1 MDLENEKIG
10 PAYSAP
16 DSYFKE
22 TESRLMQRLGIQ
34 LDEAQAP
41 IVAVTPSAP
50 LDTTGVQKRARK
62 QDPITAKSEGINK
75 EVDALG
81 NVVIPPLTFTTNEN
95 PEWVNFG
102 AIAEEVSGEEQG
114 IKVVSYG
121 DLLNNTVST
130 SSDATTTDPITNV
143 TISTDAKSTDAVS
156 TDLVLE
162 NTSVEFVNTSV
173 ESVNTTVI
181 QAPVTETTDP
191 EIPTTVT
198 VLEEANDIEAAE
210 QHPRESSMQP
220 VEETTVSEPAVI
232 VHEVPESVGLD
243 ELESYISAKSQ
254 PNTNQVEQTPETTVE
269 TAIPMSTPRM
279 EEVTAVK
286 ELDEKPI
293 SLEAPATAFAP
304 IAGRQRES
312 ATPGWLGV
320 AAALAAIVAAYF
332 IWTAIQP
339 PKLDTEEVV
348 LQQEEAT
355 IPEAPLDEQVPTD
368 TIPDGLQLV
377 EPLIMEEMPKYK
389 EPNVYTIIDAEDMP
403 ERTKKALQDLE
414 DNGLATFDMEDELF
428 EELDFESL

>member
-10 PAYSAP
+10 PAYKAP

-34 LDEAQAP
+34 ADVQEKLADDPAVDTAQPA
-41 IVAVTPSAP
+41 IQTITSAAP

-62 QDPITAKSEGINK
+62 QDPMTAKSEGINK

-102 AIAEEVSGEEQG
+102 AIPEEVSANAENLDSQIKIVSFADANVPSEEE
-114 IKVVSYG
+114 KSVVEAK
-121 DLLNNTVST
+121 DVTVEIPGTIEVTVVEDESSPAPIET
-130 SSDATTTDPITNV
+130 SELVVDAPTSDVAPI
-143 TISTDAKSTDAVS
+143 
-156 TDLVLE
+156 E
-162 NTSVEFVNTSV
+162 TSVENPV
-173 ESVNTTVI
+173 E
-181 QAPVTETTDP
+181 
-191 EIPTTVT
+191 TVT
-198 VLEEANDIEAAE
+198 I
-210 QHPRESSMQP
+210 P
-220 VEETTVSEPAVI
+220 VATEPTVI

-243 ELESYISAKSQ
+243 ELESYLTGKNQ
-254 PNTNQVEQTPETTVE
+254 PALTRSEQTVDAKIEAAVPL
-269 TAIPMSTPRM
+269 ATPRM
-279 EEVTAVK
+279 EEVSSPR
-286 ELDEKPI
+286 EMEEKPI

-304 IAGRQRES
+304 IAGRQNES

-320 AAALAAIVAAYF
+320 AAAFAAIVAAYF

-339 PKLDTEEVV
+339 PKADTEQVA
-348 LQQEEAT
+348 LQEEEAT
-355 IPEAPLDEQVPTD
+355 IPEAPLDEQVQTD
-368 TIPDGLQLV
+368 TIPDGRQIV

-389 EPNVYTIIDAEDMP
+389 EPNVYTIIDAADMP
-403 ERTKKALQDLE
+403 ERTKRALQDLE

>member
-10 PAYSAP
+10 PAYKAP

-34 LDEAQAP
+34 ADVQEKLADDPAVDTAQPAIQTITSAAP
-41 IVAVTPSAP
+41 I
-50 LDTTGVQKRARK
+50 DTTGVQKRARK
-62 QDPITAKSEGINK
+62 QDPMTAKSEGINK

-102 AIAEEVSGEEQG
+102 AIPEEVSVNTENLDSQIKIVSFADANAPLEEEKSVVEAKDVTVEIPST
-114 IKVVSYG
+114 IKV
-121 DLLNNTVST
+121 TVVEDQSSPAPIESSELVVDAPT
-130 SSDATTTDPITNV
+130 SDVAPI
-143 TISTDAKSTDAVS
+143 
-156 TDLVLE
+156 E
-162 NTSVEFVNTSV
+162 TSVENPV
-173 ESVNTTVI
+173 E
-181 QAPVTETTDP
+181 
-191 EIPTTVT
+191 TVT
-198 VLEEANDIEAAE
+198 IPVAT
-210 QHPRESSMQP
+210 ES
-220 VEETTVSEPAVI
+220 TVI

-243 ELESYISAKSQ
+243 ELESYLTGK
-254 PNTNQVEQTPETTVE
+254 NQSSLTPSEQTVDAKIEAAVPL
-269 TAIPMSTPRM
+269 ATPRV
-279 EEVTAVK
+279 EEVSSPR
-286 ELDEKPI
+286 EMEEKPI

-304 IAGRQRES
+304 IAGRQNES

-339 PKLDTEEVV
+339 PKADTEQVA
-348 LQQEEAT
+348 LQEEEAT
-355 IPEAPLDEQVPTD
+355 IPEAPLDEQVQTD
-368 TIPDGLQLV
+368 TIPDGRQIV

-389 EPNVYTIIDAEDMP
+389 EPNVYTIIDAADMP
-403 ERTKKALQDLE
+403 ERTKRALQDLE

>member
-10 PAYSAP
+10 PAYKAP

-34 LDEAQAP
+34 ADVKEKLADDPAVDTAQPA
-41 IVAVTPSAP
+41 IQTITSAAP

-62 QDPITAKSEGINK
+62 QDPMTAKSEGINK

-102 AIAEEVSGEEQG
+102 AIPEEVSANAENLDSQIKIVSFADANAPLEEE
-114 IKVVSYG
+114 KSVVEAK
-121 DLLNNTVST
+121 DVTVEIPST
-130 SSDATTTDPITNV
+130 IEVTVVEDESSPAPIESSELVVDAPTSDVAPI
-143 TISTDAKSTDAVS
+143 
-156 TDLVLE
+156 E
-162 NTSVEFVNTSV
+162 TSVENPV
-173 ESVNTTVI
+173 E
-181 QAPVTETTDP
+181 
-191 EIPTTVT
+191 TVT
-198 VLEEANDIEAAE
+198 I
-210 QHPRESSMQP
+210 P
-220 VEETTVSEPAVI
+220 VATEPTVI

-243 ELESYISAKSQ
+243 ELESYLTGKNQ
-254 PNTNQVEQTPETTVE
+254 PALTRSEQTVDAKIEAAVPL
-269 TAIPMSTPRM
+269 ATPRM
-279 EEVTAVK
+279 EEVSSPR
-286 ELDEKPI
+286 EMEEKPI

-304 IAGRQRES
+304 IAGRQNES

-320 AAALAAIVAAYF
+320 AAAFAAIVAAYF

-339 PKLDTEEVV
+339 PKADTEQVA
-348 LQQEEAT
+348 LQEEEAT
-355 IPEAPLDEQVPTD
+355 IPEAPLDEQVQTD
-368 TIPDGLQLV
+368 TIPDGRQIV

-389 EPNVYTIIDAEDMP
+389 EPNVYTIIDAADMP
-403 ERTKKALQDLE
+403 ERTKRALQDLE

>member
-10 PAYSAP
+10 PAYKAP

-34 LDEAQAP
+34 ADVQEKLADDPAVDTAQPA
-41 IVAVTPSAP
+41 IQTITSAAP

-62 QDPITAKSEGINK
+62 QDPMTAKSEGINK

-102 AIAEEVSGEEQG
+102 AIPEEVSVNAENLDSQIKIVSFADANAPSEEE
-114 IKVVSYG
+114 KSVVEAK
-121 DLLNNTVST
+121 DVTVEIPGTIEVTVIEDESSPATIET
-130 SSDATTTDPITNV
+130 SELVVDAPASNVAPI
-143 TISTDAKSTDAVS
+143 
-156 TDLVLE
+156 E
-162 NTSVEFVNTSV
+162 TSVENPV
-173 ESVNTTVI
+173 E
-181 QAPVTETTDP
+181 
-191 EIPTTVT
+191 TVT
-198 VLEEANDIEAAE
+198 I
-210 QHPRESSMQP
+210 P
-220 VEETTVSEPAVI
+220 VATEPTVI

-243 ELESYISAKSQ
+243 ELESYLTAKNQ
-254 PNTNQVEQTPETTVE
+254 PALTPSEQTVDVKIEAAVPL
-269 TAIPMSTPRM
+269 ATPRV
-279 EEVTAVK
+279 EEVSSPR
-286 ELDEKPI
+286 EMEEKPI

-304 IAGRQRES
+304 IAGRQNES

-339 PKLDTEEVV
+339 PKADTEQVA
-348 LQQEEAT
+348 LQEEEAT
-355 IPEAPLDEQVPTD
+355 IPEAPLDEQVQTD
-368 TIPDGLQLV
+368 TIPDGRQIV

-389 EPNVYTIIDAEDMP
+389 EPNVYTIIDAADMP
-403 ERTKKALQDLE
+403 ERTKRALQDLE

>member
-10 PAYSAP
+10 SAYSAQ
-16 DSYFKE
+16 DAYFKD
-22 TESRLMQRLGIQ
+22 TEARLLQRLGIQ
-34 LDEAQAP
+34 KEVSSIQSPEPLQDP
-41 IVAVTPSAP
+41 VRMNVPVAN

-62 QDPITAKSEGINK
+62 QDPITSKSDGIIK
-75 EVDALG
+75 EVDAVG
-81 NVVIPPLTFTTNEN
+81 SVVIPPLTFTTNEN

-102 AIAEEVSGEEQG
+102 AITEEVSGGEQE

-121 DLLNNTVST
+121 DLLSN
-130 SSDATTTDPITNV
+130 APEP
-143 TISTDAKSTDAVS
+143 A
-156 TDLVLE
+156 
-162 NTSVEFVNTSV
+162 VNTSAPIV
-173 ESVNTTVI
+173 E
-181 QAPVTETTDP
+181 ATETHIETVVEP
-191 EIPTTVT
+191 EVET
-198 VLEEANDIEAAE
+198 
-210 QHPRESSMQP
+210 
-220 VEETTVSEPAVI
+220 VEEPAASNPAEESKVI

-243 ELESYISAKSQ
+243 ELESYIVSK
-254 PNTNQVEQTPETTVE
+254 NTAPATPVESPIE
-269 TAIPMSTPRM
+269 A
-279 EEVTAVK
+279 VTAQAPVESPQVRLTQEEK
-286 ELDEKPI
+286 PVISAIREERTNPVEVEEKPI

-339 PKLDTEEVV
+339 PKLDTEQVV
-348 LQQEEAT
+348 LQQDDAT

-403 ERTKKALQDLE
+403 ERTKRALQDLE
-414 DNGLATFDMEDELF
+414 DHGLATFDMEDELF
-428 EELDFESL
+428 EELDLESL